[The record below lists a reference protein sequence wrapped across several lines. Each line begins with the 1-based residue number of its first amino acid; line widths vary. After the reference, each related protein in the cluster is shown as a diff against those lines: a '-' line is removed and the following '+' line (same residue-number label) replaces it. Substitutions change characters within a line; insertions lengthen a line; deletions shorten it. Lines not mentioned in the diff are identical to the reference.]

1 MNRKTT
7 PARPVRLLALGA
19 DYDFK
24 AILGHV
30 AAAQANITALVTSGH
45 PPAAALL
52 FDPALFPQT
61 APLTNP
67 EDSLALGLV
76 THEHAPLDFVSMA
89 EQCPFFRD
97 AIVTGGKTN
106 GQGLWNLSVLAATFC
121 EKGEYIA
128 HKISKEYPTYTREET
143 NAMFDRKVAERDAKG
158 LGWPSCQSFENE
170 GSKFCGTCVHKGKIK
185 SPLNLAD
192 PVKFTPPAV
201 DNVTRQVKE
210 GKIHPVVALK
220 ILHQR
225 GASNDALFALMN
237 ENHAVVRYGSEI
249 MVAAIIGNNVISMT
263 VENFHKMF
271 ANVRIKVGDD
281 FVEVSRLWFK
291 WPGRRQYLDRGIV
304 FEPGGPP
311 DVADD
316 MLRVQLIR
324 ATRRGRLQGR
334 RRRGNFGR
342 ACRIGWRRA

>member
-1 MNRKTT
+1 
-7 PARPVRLLALGA
+7 
-19 DYDFK
+19 
-24 AILGHV
+24 
-30 AAAQANITALVTSGH
+30 
-45 PPAAALL
+45 
-52 FDPALFPQT
+52 
-61 APLTNP
+61 
-67 EDSLALGLV
+67 
-76 THEHAPLDFVSMA
+76 MA
-89 EQCPFFRD
+89 ERCPFFRD

-170 GSKFCGTCVHKGKIK
+170 GSKFCETCVHKGKIK

-249 MVAAIIGNNVISMT
+249 MVAAIIGITS
-263 VENFHKMF
+263 
-271 ANVRIKVGDD
+271 
-281 FVEVSRLWFK
+281 S
-291 WPGRRQYLDRGIV
+291 Q
-304 FEPGGPP
+304 
-311 DVADD
+311 
-316 MLRVQLIR
+316 
-324 ATRRGRLQGR
+324 
-334 RRRGNFGR
+334 
-342 ACRIGWRRA
+342 